1 MQHPFVSGLED
12 KTMEELQASISDL
25 STKLTY
31 AMRGNQVSMVNQ
43 MQMIIESYKSEY
55 LKRMDDMY
63 KKQNLQ
69 NQINISK

>member
-25 STKLTY
+25 STKLTF
-31 AMRGNQVSMVNQ
+31 AMRSNQVSMVNQ

>member
-31 AMRGNQVSMVNQ
+31 AMRSNQVSIVNQ

-63 KKQNLQ
+63 TKQNLQ

>member
-31 AMRGNQVSMVNQ
+31 AMRSNQVSMVNQ